1 MCSSRPAFQGHPRS
15 SEPTPIDRLPVTS
28 YLLSTVTMG
37 LYRTVFEINADFG
50 RNLQNYPTPV
60 FNAPVKEFPLKFCNG
75 SEN

>member
-1 MCSSRPAFQGHPRS
+1 
-15 SEPTPIDRLPVTS
+15 
-28 YLLSTVTMG
+28 MG